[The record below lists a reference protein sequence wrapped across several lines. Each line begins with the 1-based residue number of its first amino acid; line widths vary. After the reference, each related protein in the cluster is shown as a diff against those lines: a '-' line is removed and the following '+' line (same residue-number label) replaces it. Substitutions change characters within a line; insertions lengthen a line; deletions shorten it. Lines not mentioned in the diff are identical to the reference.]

1 MLLLYHPAG
10 FSEKDNFQPLPVN
23 FYPLELMF
31 SPGRETSCEASNH
44 SLPVKAKQ
52 PALLGGLFALEKVGH
67 FDTILHVGCI
77 GRKVGC
83 TSCFVG
89 CI

>member
-52 PALLGGLFALEKVGH
+52 PALLGGLIRHKNTAFSNPNYTEEKTECEVKYPS
-67 FDTILHVGCI
+67 DV
-77 GRKVGC
+77 K
-83 TSCFVG
+83 
-89 CI
+89 